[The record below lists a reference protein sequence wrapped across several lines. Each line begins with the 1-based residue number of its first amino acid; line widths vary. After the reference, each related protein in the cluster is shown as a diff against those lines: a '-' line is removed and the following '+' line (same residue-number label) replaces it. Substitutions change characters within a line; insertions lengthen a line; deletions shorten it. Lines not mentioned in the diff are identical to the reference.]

1 VIVVDAH
8 HIRVRSER
16 KGGTDRVYTLTL
28 KCTDAAA
35 NSTVRTATVT
45 VPHDSS
51 DDYKGSDKGKNNK

>member
-1 VIVVDAH
+1 
-8 HIRVRSER
+8 
-16 KGGTDRVYTLTL
+16 LTL
-28 KCTDAAA
+28 KCTDAAG